1 MLPGSRQPWACVPI
15 EESHRWTFR
24 FSSRMCRCVQVLP
37 SVEKQL
43 VWFAGFEIKAYC
55 FARQVSKQMLTDP
68 FDWAVQICTH
78 LIATLKLAQLFP
90 WSCIKF
96 FLLSFGIY
104 TVSAAMWI
112 YLLVV
117 SRKLVHVLHPLA
129 LLHNSEIWSI
139 NHFFISFSLFQMD
152 ASVSTYT
159 MHKALLCPWSLG
171 TSTHYV
177 LAYTPGWLKS
187 LKH

>member
-1 MLPGSRQPWACVPI
+1 MLTQANARGGRYRRSSLRVYAARQPAAVGLRAHWGITPMNI
-15 EESHRWTFR
+15 QIQFQN
-24 FSSRMCRCVQVLP
+24 VQVLP

-78 LIATLKLAQLFP
+78 LIATLKLAQLFL

-112 YLLVV
+112 L
-117 SRKLVHVLHPLA
+117 
-129 LLHNSEIWSI
+129 
-139 NHFFISFSLFQMD
+139 SFSSFPKI
-152 ASVSTYT
+152 SP
-159 MHKALLCPWSLG
+159 CPPSPCPA
-171 TSTHYV
+171 T
-177 LAYTPGWLKS
+177 
-187 LKH
+187 